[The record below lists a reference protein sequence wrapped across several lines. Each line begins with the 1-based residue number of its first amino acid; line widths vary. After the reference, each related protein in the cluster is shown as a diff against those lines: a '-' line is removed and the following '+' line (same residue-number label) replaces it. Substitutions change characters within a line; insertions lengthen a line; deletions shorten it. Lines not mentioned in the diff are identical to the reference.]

1 MNPWT
6 HLGLAQIPNNGGE
19 LELTQRD
26 KEFSIHLK
34 GARGELMNSRMHSSE
49 VALSDLG
56 CAHIKNTQNAKVLV
70 GGMGM
75 GFTLAAALKATTE
88 SSKVVVA
95 ELVPDV
101 IEWNKGPLGEC
112 AGYPINNDRVIVH
125 LGDVA
130 ELFKAK
136 FGKERQPEFDAILLD
151 VDNGP
156 EGFTHGDNNNIYS
169 LNSLTAISQ
178 TLKPGGVLAVWS
190 AWHDPKFTTQLK
202 KAKYKVHTKTVR
214 AHNGK
219 GSKHTIYLAEKI

>member
-1 MNPWT
+1 MIPWT
-6 HLGLAQIPNNGGE
+6 HLGLAKIPNNGGE

-34 GARGELMNSRMHSSE
+34 GVRGELMNSRMHSSE
-49 VALSDLG
+49 DALAELG
-56 CAHIKNTQNAKVLV
+56 CAHVKHTPNAKVLV

-75 GFTLAAALKATTE
+75 GFTLTAALKATTA
-88 SSKVVVA
+88 SSTVVVA

-112 AGYPINNDRVIVH
+112 AGRPLDNDRVVVK

-130 ELFKAK
+130 ELFKAQ
-136 FGKERQPEFDAILLD
+136 QPEYDAILLD

-169 LNSLTAISQ
+169 LSSLAAIRQ
-178 TLKPGGVLAVWS
+178 TLKPKGMLAVWS
-190 AWHDPKFTTQLK
+190 AYHDPKFTTQLK
-202 KAKYKVHTKTVR
+202 KAKYKVETKTVR

-219 GSKHTIYLAEKI
+219 GSKHTIYLAQKV